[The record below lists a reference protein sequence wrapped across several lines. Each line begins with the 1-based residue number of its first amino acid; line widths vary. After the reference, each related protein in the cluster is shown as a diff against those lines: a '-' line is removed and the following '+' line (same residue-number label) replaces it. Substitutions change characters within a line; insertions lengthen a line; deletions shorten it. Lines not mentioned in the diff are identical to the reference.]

1 MSEHHIVRSS
11 LLLGKGSLL
20 RIADGRDMVLYV
32 RSGVVWVTQEKDPR
46 DRYLHAGDWFTV
58 SSAGLTLVSALRA
71 SALALASPHEQAAAE
86 RIDVARASTGR
97 VEPVYAPAPG
107 FSGRLAM
114 LRSRLAKT
122 WAGWFAV
129 RSRPTTASL

>member
-20 RIADGRDMVLYV
+20 RVADGRDMVLYV
-32 RSGVVWVTQEKDPR
+32 RSGAVWVTQENDPR

-71 SALALASPHEQAAAE
+71 SALALASPHDEAVAE
-86 RIDVARASTGR
+86 RIDVLRASTGA
-97 VEPVYAPAPG
+97 VEPVYAPATG
-107 FSGRLAM
+107 LAGRLAM
-114 LRSRLAKT
+114 LRSRLART
-122 WAGWFAV
+122 WSGWFAI

>member
-1 MSEHHIVRSS
+1 MSEHHIVKSS

-20 RIADGRDMVLYV
+20 RIADGRDLVLYV
-32 RSGVVWVTQEKDPR
+32 RSGAVWVTQEKDPR

-71 SALALASPHEQAAAE
+71 GALALASPHHEGAAD
-86 RIDVARASTGR
+86 RIDVLRASTGR
-97 VEPVYAPAPG
+97 LEPVYAPPPG
-107 FSGRLAM
+107 LAGRLAM
-114 LRSRLAKT
+114 LRTRLAQA